1 MCKAVVSLTSV
12 LLVLLL
18 ACNSSL
24 AQMPYSDYRLCS
36 EKLNDMMMM
45 VCDEFNSIMPQ
56 KRGMSKFAS
65 ELDPLDP
72 IQYVEANEEPGQLT
86 SPLLRG
92 RFYGGE
98 VAALNSLASIRRR
111 TREGIVD
118 RCCKHTCPYA
128 VLMEYCSVA
137 ASP

>member
-1 MCKAVVSLTSV
+1 MCKAAVSLTSV

-24 AQMPYSDYRLCS
+24 AQTPYSDFRLCS

-45 VCDEFNSIMPQ
+45 VCHEFNSIMPQ
-56 KRGMSKFAS
+56 KRGMIAS

-72 IQYVEANEEPGQLT
+72 IQYVEAKEEAEQLT

-98 VAALNSLASIRRR
+98 VPALNSLASIRRR

>member
-1 MCKAVVSLTSV
+1 MCKAVVSISSV

-24 AQMPYSDYRLCS
+24 AQLPYSDYRLCS

-45 VCDEFNSIMPQ
+45 VCQEFNSIMPQ
-56 KRGMSKFAS
+56 KRGMIAS

-72 IQYVEANEEPGQLT
+72 IQYVEAKEEVEQLT

-98 VAALNSLASIRRR
+98 VPVLNSLASIRRR

-118 RCCKHTCPYA
+118 RCCKHTCPYP